1 MNFVLLAMALTFG
14 ALNHG
19 AIEMARAFIF
29 SKPPGKRTVSLLCL
43 NSFGSEFFQF
53 FLTKPTQVVAD
64 VASLVGLFSHLWI
77 APLSIGQLTV
87 IYLI

>member
-29 SKPPGKRTVSLLCL
+29 SKPPGKRTVSQLCL
-43 NSFGSEFFQF
+43 NSFGSEFFSF
-53 FLTKPTQVVAD
+53 FLQNQLRWWLTLLHLLDSSPIF
-64 VASLVGLFSHLWI
+64 GLPRF
-77 APLSIGQLTV
+77 QLGS
-87 IYLI
+87 